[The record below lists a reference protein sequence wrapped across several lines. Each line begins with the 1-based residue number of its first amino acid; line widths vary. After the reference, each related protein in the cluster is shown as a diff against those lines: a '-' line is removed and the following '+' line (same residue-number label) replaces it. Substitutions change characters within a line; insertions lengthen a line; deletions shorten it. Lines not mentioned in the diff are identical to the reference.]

1 MLERLQGHFV
11 EAFAVPLYTLADV
24 AITIR
29 QLVEMDMDLSVVA
42 GAGGIDRSIRWVHVS
57 ELQDPT
63 PWLKGMELLLTT
75 GMGIGESPSLQRAYI
90 DRLVEA
96 GIAGLGFGIGFG
108 FASTPKPLAE
118 AAEHSGFP
126 IIEVPYPVPFVAI
139 SEAVSSSVAEDRYRE
154 AQLSLRINERLSML
168 VAEGAGTTDVMVEV
182 SDLTG
187 GWAML
192 FDRRGEV
199 LGLSGNA
206 PEPGSVWAGLPE
218 GVRTGEGPQSSAE
231 VGPES
236 TTVALVVT
244 AGKRHEGVFV
254 FGKERALDSRDRT
267 VVHQAATVLGLLLA
281 SRRTLVTMER
291 RVTGDVLEE
300 AFAGRLAGDESI
312 RRLEMLGFEPGA
324 RVAAIVIPAGGLGRT
339 QEAESRWDGLDIDE
353 LAWHV
358 DAALGKRA
366 RSVRTTS
373 FKSRIVALAAV
384 ADPEGLAAEVFPEIE
399 EAALQMG
406 AAPGDVRMGVGV
418 GVAASDVRRSY
429 LSAIFAIEAAPAGQR
444 VAGQGDLGSYAFL
457 LASQTRSALEGFVTS
472 VIGPLL
478 EHDRDRSSELVNSVR
493 AFIKA
498 GGRWEH
504 GADLLGVHRH
514 TLRYRI
520 KQVEDLLGRDLSE
533 AEDRMEI
540 WLALKAAAVLRE

>member
-1 MLERLQGHFV
+1 M
-11 EAFAVPLYTLADV
+11 

-29 QLVEMDMDLSVVA
+29 QLVEMELDLSVVA
-42 GAGGIDRSIRWVHVS
+42 GAGGIDRSVRWVHVS

-90 DRLVEA
+90 DRLVKA
-96 GIAGLGFGIGFG
+96 DVAGLGFGIGFG
-108 FASTPKPLAE
+108 FASAPKALIE
-118 AAEHSGFP
+118 AADRSGFP

-168 VAEGAGTTDVMVEV
+168 VAEGAGTTDVMAEV

-199 LGLSGNA
+199 LGLGGNV
-206 PEPGSVWAGLPE
+206 PEPGSVWTGLPE
-218 GVRTGEGPQSSAE
+218 GVRTGDGPQSSAD

-236 TTVALVVT
+236 TTVALAIT

-254 FGKERALDSRDRT
+254 FGKERVLDSRDRT

-291 RVTGDVLEE
+291 RVAGDVLEE
-300 AFAGRLAGDESI
+300 AFAGRLAGDELI
-312 RRLEMLGFEPGA
+312 RRLKMVGFEPGA
-324 RVAAIVIPAGGLGRT
+324 RVAAIVVQGSGLD
-339 QEAESRWDGLDIDE
+339 RWDGLDMDE

-358 DAALGKRA
+358 DAALGKRV
-366 RSVRTTS
+366 RSVRTTG
-373 FKSRIVALAAV
+373 FKDRIVALAA
-384 ADPEGLAAEVFPEIE
+384 ASDPEQLGVAAFPEIE
-399 EAALQMG
+399 EVAREMG
-406 AAPGDVRMGVGV
+406 AAPGEVRMGIGDA
-418 GVAASDVRRSY
+418 VAASEVRRSY
-429 LSAIFAIEAAPAGQR
+429 LSAIFAVEAAPAGKTI
-444 VAGQGDLGSYAFL
+444 AGQRDLGSYAFL
-457 LASQTRSALEGFVTS
+457 LASQTRPALEGFVMS
-472 VIGPLL
+472 VIGPVL
-478 EHDRDRSSELVNSVR
+478 EHDRDRSSDLVDSVR
-493 AFIKA
+493 AFIET

-504 GADLLGVHRH
+504 GAELLGIHRH

-520 KQVEDLLGRDLSE
+520 KQVEDLLGRDLSD

-540 WLALKAAAVLRE
+540 WLALKAAAVLSE

>member
-1 MLERLQGHFV
+1 M
-11 EAFAVPLYTLADV
+11 

-29 QLVEMDMDLSVVA
+29 QLVELDLDLSVVA
-42 GAGGIDRSIRWVHVS
+42 GAGGIDRSVRWVHVS

-90 DRLVEA
+90 DRLVKA
-96 GIAGLGFGIGFG
+96 DVAGLGLGIGFG
-108 FASTPKPLAE
+108 FASAPKALIE
-118 AAEHSGFP
+118 AADRTGFP
-126 IIEVPYPVPFVAI
+126 IVEVPYPVPFVAI

-168 VAEGAGTTDVMVEV
+168 VAEGAGTPDVMAEV

-218 GVRTGEGPQSSAE
+218 GVRTGEGPQSSAD

-236 TTVALVVT
+236 TTVALAIT

-254 FGKERALDSRDRT
+254 FGKERVLDSRDRT

-291 RVTGDVLEE
+291 RVAGDVLEE
-300 AFAGRLAGDESI
+300 AFTGRLAGDELI
-312 RRLEMLGFEPGA
+312 RRLEMVGFEPGA

-339 QEAESRWDGLDIDE
+339 QEGDAGGLGRMQEGEAGGLGRTQEAESRWDGLEMDE
-353 LAWHV
+353 LVWHV

-366 RSVRTTS
+366 GSVRTTS
-373 FKSRIVALAAV
+373 FKNRIVALAAV
-384 ADPEGLAAEVFPEIE
+384 SDPEQLAVAAFPEIE
-399 EAALQMG
+399 EVAREMG
-406 AAPGDVRMGVGV
+406 AAPGEIRMGVGDA
-418 GVAASDVRRSY
+418 VAASEVRRSY
-429 LSAIFAIEAAPAGQR
+429 LSAIFAVEAAPAGQTI
-444 VAGQGDLGSYAFL
+444 AGQRDLGSYAFL
-457 LASQTRSALEGFVTS
+457 LASQTRPALEGFVMS
-472 VIGPLL
+472 VIGPVL
-478 EHDRDRSSELVNSVR
+478 EHDRDRSSDLLDSVR
-493 AFIKA
+493 AFIET

-504 GADLLGVHRH
+504 GAELLGVHRH

-520 KQVEDLLGRDLSE
+520 KQVEDLLGRDLSD

-540 WLALKAAAVLRE
+540 WLALKAAAVLSE